1 MIDLQNESWMDD
13 AKENRSGQI
22 PVFYQQLTVR
32 KHAGLIGSQ
41 GTAGNVT
48 AAGQQRASVVHV
60 QDVHVCG
67 TYGSLPFHFFALC
80 VKDSN

>member
-1 MIDLQNESWMDD
+1 MNMIDLQNESWMDD

-60 QDVHVCG
+60 RRPSMSSQVLVFRALQDLHRM
-67 TYGSLPFHFFALC
+67 
-80 VKDSN
+80 